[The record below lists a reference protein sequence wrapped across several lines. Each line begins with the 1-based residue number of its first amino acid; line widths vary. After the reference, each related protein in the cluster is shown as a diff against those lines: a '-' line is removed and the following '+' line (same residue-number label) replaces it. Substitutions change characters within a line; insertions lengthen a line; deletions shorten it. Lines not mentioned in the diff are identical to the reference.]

1 MLNQNYTA
9 KLLDLEDVNITK
21 VKNLESGVHIWIELP
36 RADHVCPCCGAHTD
50 RVHDYREQIVKDIP
64 LGRTSY
70 LHLRKRRYRC
80 MRCGKRFAEK
90 NSFLPRY
97 YRATSR
103 LIATVIQAFRNVL
116 SAKEIASRY
125 NISIPTALRYFDCVS
140 FSRTKL
146 PEVLSIDEFKGN
158 AGGYKYQSILTDPEH
173 KVILDILPNRFEG
186 DLISYFRTFENRNE
200 VKYFISDMNPHFRAV
215 AAACF
220 PKAKRIADRYH
231 VTRMCI
237 WAMENVR
244 KKEQSKL
251 SKEFRIYFKQS
262 RRLLMKD
269 IEKLTDEEMD
279 KLALMFEIAPRLADA
294 YRVKNDFLKV
304 MHSGSSKIGKPALID
319 WLTQIT
325 QLDLPEFESCAKAY
339 HNWFQEIL
347 NALDYPWSNGYT
359 EGCNNK
365 TKVIKRTCYGVRN
378 FRRFRK
384 RILFCAGR

>member
-1 MLNQNYTA
+1 MLNEDYTA

-21 VKNLESGVHIWIELP
+21 LENYESGVHIWIELP
-36 RADHVCPCCGAHTD
+36 RKKHICPCCGAQTD
-50 RVHDYREQIVKDIP
+50 CIHDYREQIVKDVP
-64 LGRTSY
+64 MGRTSY

-80 MRCGKRFAEK
+80 TECGKRFAEK
-90 NSFLPRY
+90 NAFVPRY

-125 NISIPTALRYFDCVS
+125 NISVPTALRYFDCVS
-140 FSRTKL
+140 CPRMKL

-158 AGGYKYQSILTDPEH
+158 AGRYKYQSILTDPEH

-186 DLISYFRTFENRNE
+186 DLVSYFGTFENRND

-215 AAACF
+215 ASACF
-220 PKAKRIADRYH
+220 PNAKRIADKYH

-251 SKEFRIYFKQS
+251 SKRFRIYFKRS
-262 RRLLMKD
+262 RQLMLKD
-269 IEKLTDEEMD
+269 PKKLTGDEMD
-279 KLALMFEIAPRLADA
+279 RLALMLEIAPRLADA
-294 YRVKNDFLKV
+294 YRVKNYFLKV
-304 MHSGSSKIGKPALID
+304 MHSNSSEEGKPALID

-325 QLDLPEFESCAKAY
+325 QLDLPEFEACSRAY
-339 HNWFQEIL
+339 HNWFHEIL
-347 NALDYPWSNGYT
+347 NSFDYPWTNGYT

-378 FRRFRK
+378 FARFRK
-384 RILFCAGR
+384 RILFCAGH